1 MGAGE
6 SKESAI
12 KEIFSGFNELRK
24 EPWPSLWKERAL
36 QYFFV
41 FILVFFAG
49 ILFFGIPPLLGF
61 DIVPTDLDNARYFLS
76 AMVQAQASIIT
87 LVITL
92 TLIAIQM
99 ASASYTPR
107 VVDVMK
113 KNPDMWYLLII
124 YIGAMSYGFI
134 ALKLVTD
141 PDRFLVSSVLI
152 LGIYTFCILFLY
164 MKDTIALLRP
174 DNVVEML
181 VAEIHAENIH
191 QEGWKKE
198 SEDDIMQPVFDMV
211 HASINRFDVTT
222 TRTGL
227 NALSERILELFLGFD
242 EKSREKKS
250 ENVAE
255 HFCRHIQRS
264 AMVALRNDDE
274 GILWE
279 IIAVLENFGTRTA
292 DKGDEL
298 EGATRSVA
306 YALGAVGIRAADK
319 DLGDAT
325 GRVAAALREVGT
337 RAADK
342 GLEDA
347 TRSVAYALG
356 EVGTRAAH
364 KGLEGSTRSVT
375 DALGA
380 VGNRAADN
388 ELVVATRSVA
398 YALGEVGAR
407 AADEGLEGATKSV
420 TDALREV
427 GIRAADKE
435 LGDAT
440 GRVAAALGAV
450 GTWAADKGLNGAMG
464 SVAVAL
470 REIGI
475 HAADKGLGDA
485 TAMVVGA
492 LCRLGLNAS
501 VQNAAA
507 KSLAQLIFRHKSTI
521 TGSIKKFES
530 ELEPEQKDPFAAFMK
545 KVNEELHALEPSK
558 QSP

>member
-6 SKESAI
+6 FKESAI
-12 KEIFSGFNELRK
+12 KEIFSGLNELRK
-24 EPWPSLWKERAL
+24 EPWPPLWKERAL

-49 ILFFGIPPLLGF
+49 ILFYGIPPLWGF
-61 DIVPTDLDNARYFLS
+61 DVVPTDIDNARYFLS
-76 AMVQAQASIIT
+76 AMVQAQAAIIT

-134 ALKLVTD
+134 ALKLVAD
-141 PDRFLVSSVLI
+141 PDRFLVSSVLV

-191 QEGWKKE
+191 REGWKKE
-198 SEDDIMQPVFDMV
+198 SEDDIMQPVFDVV

-227 NALSERILELFLGFD
+227 NALSERILELFLAFD
-242 EKSREKKS
+242 EESREKKS

-292 DKGDEL
+292 DKGNGL

-306 YALGAVGIRAADK
+306 HALGAVGTRAADK
-319 DLGDAT
+319 ELGDAT

-337 RAADK
+337 RAADNK
-342 GLEDA
+342 LEDA

-364 KGLEGSTRSVT
+364 KGLEGATRSVT

-380 VGNRAADN
+380 VGNRTADRD
-388 ELVVATRSVA
+388 LVVATRSVA
-398 YALGEVGAR
+398 YALGAVGTR
-407 AADEGLEGATKSV
+407 AADKGLEGATKSV

-427 GIRAADKE
+427 GIRAADRGLE
-435 LGDAT
+435 GAT
-440 GRVAAALGAV
+440 
-450 GTWAADKGLNGAMG
+450 K
-464 SVAVAL
+464 SVTDAL
-470 REIGI
+470 REVGM
-475 HAADKGLGDA
+475 HAADKDLEEGTGW
-485 TAMVVGA
+485 VVRA
-492 LCRLGLNAS
+492 LCRLGLKEAG
-501 VQNAAA
+501 QTAAA

-521 TGSIKKFES
+521 TGSIKKSES
-530 ELEPEQKDPFAAFMK
+530 ELEPEQNDQFTALMK
-545 KVNEELHALEPSK
+545 KVNEELRTLESSK

>member
-6 SKESAI
+6 FKESAI
-12 KEIFSGFNELRK
+12 KEIFSGLNELRK
-24 EPWPSLWKERAL
+24 EPWPPLWKERAL

-49 ILFFGIPPLLGF
+49 ILFYGIPPLWGF
-61 DIVPTDLDNARYFLS
+61 DVVPTDIDNARYFLS
-76 AMVQAQASIIT
+76 AMVQAQAAIIT

-113 KNPDMWYLLII
+113 KNPDMWYLLMI

-134 ALKLVTD
+134 ALKLVSD
-141 PDRFLVSSVLI
+141 PDRFLVSSVLV

-191 QEGWKKE
+191 REGWKKE
-198 SEDDIMQPVFDMV
+198 SEDDIMQPVFDVV

-227 NALSERILELFLGFD
+227 NALSERILELFLAFD
-242 EKSREKKS
+242 EESREKKS

-292 DKGDEL
+292 DKENEL

-306 YALGAVGIRAADK
+306 YALGAVGTRAADK
-319 DLGDAT
+319 ELGDAT

-337 RAADK
+337 RAADNK
-342 GLEDA
+342 LEDA

-364 KGLEGSTRSVT
+364 KGLEGATRSVT

-380 VGNRAADN
+380 VGNRTADRD
-388 ELVVATRSVA
+388 LVVATRSVA
-398 YALGEVGAR
+398 YALGAVGTR
-407 AADEGLEGATKSV
+407 AADKGLEGATKSV

-427 GIRAADKE
+427 GIRAADRGLE
-435 LGDAT
+435 GAT
-440 GRVAAALGAV
+440 
-450 GTWAADKGLNGAMG
+450 K
-464 SVAVAL
+464 SVTDAL
-470 REIGI
+470 REVGM
-475 HAADKGLGDA
+475 HAADKDLEEGTGW
-485 TAMVVGA
+485 VVRA
-492 LCRLGLNAS
+492 LCRLGLKEAG
-501 VQNAAA
+501 QTAAA

-521 TGSIKKFES
+521 TGSIKKSES
-530 ELEPEQKDPFAAFMK
+530 ELEPEQNDQFTAFMK
-545 KVNEELHALEPSK
+545 KVNEELHTLESSK

>member
-1 MGAGE
+1 MGAGGFE
-6 SKESAI
+6 ESAI
-12 KEIFSGFNELRK
+12 REIFSGLNELRK

-49 ILFFGIPPLLGF
+49 ILFYGIPTLLGF
-61 DIVPTDLDNARYFLS
+61 DVVPTDLDNARYFLS
-76 AMVQAQASIIT
+76 AMVQAQAAIVT

-134 ALKLVTD
+134 ALKLVAD

-191 QEGWKKE
+191 QEEWKKE

-227 NALSERILELFLGFD
+227 NALSERILELFLAFD
-242 EKSREKKS
+242 DKSREKKS

-255 HFCRHIQRS
+255 HFCKHIQRS
-264 AMVALRNDDE
+264 ALVALRNDDE

-279 IIAVLENFGTRTA
+279 IIAVLEDFGSRAA
-292 DKGDEL
+292 DKEL
-298 EGATRSVA
+298 EGATRSAA
-306 YALGAVGIRAADK
+306 YALGAVGTRAADK
-319 DLGDAT
+319 ELGDAT

-337 RAADK
+337 RAADNE
-342 GLEDA
+342 LEDG
-347 TRSVAYALG
+347 TRSVAFALG
-356 EVGTRAAH
+356 AVGTRAADR
-364 KGLEGSTRSVT
+364 GLEGATRSVT

-380 VGNRAADN
+380 VGNRATGRD
-388 ELVVATRSVA
+388 LVVATRSVA
-398 YALGEVGAR
+398 YALGAVGTR
-407 AADEGLEGATKSV
+407 TADRGLEGATKSV

-427 GIRAADKE
+427 GTRAADKE

-440 GRVAAALGAV
+440 GRVAAAL
-450 GTWAADKGLNGAMG
+450 
-464 SVAVAL
+464 
-470 REIGI
+470 REVGI
-475 HAADKGLGDA
+475 HAADKELGVA
-485 TAMVVGA
+485 TRSVAYALRDVGIHAADKNLVEGTGGVVGA
-492 LCRLGLNAS
+492 FCHLGLNAS
-501 VQNAAA
+501 VQTAAA
-507 KSLAQLIFRHKSTI
+507 ESLAQLMFRHKSPI

-545 KVNEELHALEPSK
+545 KVNEELHTLEPSK
-558 QSP
+558 QSQ

>member
-6 SKESAI
+6 FKESAI

-41 FILVFFAG
+41 FILVFLAG
-49 ILFFGIPPLLGF
+49 ILLFGIPPLWGF
-61 DIVPTDLDNARYFLS
+61 DVVPTDIDNARYFLS
-76 AMVQAQASIIT
+76 AMVQAQAAIIT

-113 KNPDMWYLLII
+113 KNPDVWYLLMI

-134 ALKLVTD
+134 ALKLVSD
-141 PDRFLVSSVLI
+141 PDRFLVSSVLV

-174 DNVVEML
+174 DTIVEML
-181 VAEIHAENIH
+181 VAEVHAENIH
-191 QEGWKKE
+191 REGWKKE
-198 SEDDIMQPVFDMV
+198 SEDDIMQPVFDVV

-227 NALSERILELFLGFD
+227 NALSERILELFLAFD
-242 EKSREKKS
+242 EKNREKKS

-279 IIAVLENFGTRTA
+279 IIAVLENFGTRAA
-292 DKGDEL
+292 DKDL
-298 EGATRSVA
+298 EGATRSSA
-306 YALGAVGIRAADK
+306 YALGAVGTRAADK

-337 RAADK
+337 RAADNE
-342 GLEDA
+342 LEDA

-356 EVGTRAAH
+356 EVGTRAADNELEDAT
-364 KGLEGSTRSVT
+364 KSVTDALGAVGTRAADRDLEGATRSVAYALGAVGTRAADKDLEGATRSVADALGAVGTRAADKDLEGATRSVT

-380 VGNRAADN
+380 VGTRAADRDL
-388 ELVVATRSVA
+388 EGATRSV
-398 YALGEVGAR
+398 
-407 AADEGLEGATKSV
+407 
-420 TDALREV
+420 TD
-427 GIRAADKE
+427 
-435 LGDAT
+435 T
-440 GRVAAALGAV
+440 LGAV
-450 GTWAADKGLNGAMG
+450 GTRAADKD
-464 SVAVAL
+464 
-470 REIGI
+470 REEGT
-475 HAADKGLGDA
+475 GW
-485 TAMVVGA
+485 VVRA
-492 LCRLGLNAS
+492 LCRLGLEES
-501 VQNAAA
+501 GQNAAA
-507 KSLAQLIFRHKSTI
+507 KSLAQMIFRHKSTI
-521 TGSIKKFES
+521 NGLIKKFES

-545 KVNEELHALEPSK
+545 KVNEKLHKLESSI
-558 QSP
+558 QLQ

>member
-6 SKESAI
+6 FKESAI
-12 KEIFSGFNELRK
+12 REIFSGLNELRK

-49 ILFFGIPPLLGF
+49 ILFYGIPPLWGF
-61 DIVPTDLDNARYFLS
+61 DVVPTDIDNARYFLS
-76 AMVQAQASIIT
+76 AMVQAQAAIIT

-92 TLIAIQM
+92 TLIALQM

-134 ALKLVTD
+134 ALKLVAD
-141 PDRFLVSSVLI
+141 PDRFLVSSVLV

-191 QEGWKKE
+191 REGWKKE
-198 SEDDIMQPVFDMV
+198 SEDDIMQPVFDVV

-227 NALSERILELFLGFD
+227 NALSERILELFLAFD
-242 EKSREKKS
+242 EESREKKS

-292 DKGDEL
+292 DKENEL

-306 YALGAVGIRAADK
+306 HALGAVGTRAADK
-319 DLGDAT
+319 ELGDAT

-337 RAADK
+337 RAADNK
-342 GLEDA
+342 LEDA

-364 KGLEGSTRSVT
+364 KGLEGATRSVT

-380 VGNRAADN
+380 VGNRTADRDL
-388 ELVVATRSVA
+388 EGATRSVA
-398 YALGEVGAR
+398 YALGAVGTR
-407 AADEGLEGATKSV
+407 AADKGLEGATKSV

-427 GIRAADKE
+427 GIRAADRGLE
-435 LGDAT
+435 GAT
-440 GRVAAALGAV
+440 
-450 GTWAADKGLNGAMG
+450 K
-464 SVAVAL
+464 SVTDAL
-470 REIGI
+470 REVGM
-475 HAADKGLGDA
+475 HAADKDLEEGTGW
-485 TAMVVGA
+485 VVRA
-492 LCRLGLNAS
+492 LCRLGLKEAG
-501 VQNAAA
+501 QTAAA

-521 TGSIKKFES
+521 TGSIKKSES
-530 ELEPEQKDPFAAFMK
+530 ELEPEQNDQFTALMK
-545 KVNEELHALEPSK
+545 KVNEELRTLESSK